1 MNNKYEE
8 IEFLAGDTIEEAVNE
23 LLLHKNKGEL
33 VCGSF
38 NGTMLYSDN
47 VTVDSAYLEIIG
59 KTKSERDKE
68 HQEWIDNYEREERE
82 FKESIPSLS
91 EEYIKRGKDI
101 IDKDKLDYWNEI
113 VPIRLED
120 LYHGMELDCCLNIVK
135 ILNEGCTLDEAKK
148 MIESQNHSGMSYGLV
163 RAMVREFSK
172 RGQEFSEYV
181 NLI

>member
-1 MNNKYEE
+1 MDKKYKE
-8 IEFLAGDTIEEAVNE
+8 IEFLAGDTVEQAVSE
-23 LLLHKNKGEL
+23 LLLHKNKGKL

-38 NGTMLYSDN
+38 NGTMLYSD
-47 VTVDSAYLEIIG
+47 TITMDSAYLEILG
-59 KTKSERDKE
+59 KTKIEFDKG
-68 HQEWIDNYEREERE
+68 QKEWRDNYEREERE
-82 FKESIPSLS
+82 FKKSIPLLS
-91 EEYIKRGKDI
+91 EEYIKRGKEI